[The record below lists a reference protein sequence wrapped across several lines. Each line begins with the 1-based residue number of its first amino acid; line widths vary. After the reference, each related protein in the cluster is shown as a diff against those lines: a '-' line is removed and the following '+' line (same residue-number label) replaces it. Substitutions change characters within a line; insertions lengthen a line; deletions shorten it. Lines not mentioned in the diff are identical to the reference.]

1 MASEA
6 LKVAGCME
14 CLCGKRVT
22 NAILRAVV
30 EPIVDFFTCVAQ
42 VFLSFG
48 PLRWVRTLCFPHLA
62 ENFTL
67 WDGCLDCCC
76 CCCRVCETVDCARAD
91 RIKRTWLAK
100 KKQSGRGRQ
109 SLLWIVIHSV
119 CAFLLGLII
128 GVFFFYTITFDFGYD
143 ITTCTY
149 VTAVVVSFMSL
160 GMAFSL
166 TVRAAFILMLPYLFS
181 KEGRIVVISMAMLTV
196 ARGPAQNIKNN
207 FQAFAT
213 SMACGAEM
221 ATNQTKEMI
230 RRAATPLL
238 AMIDQIETVSGKLKS
253 LSSEVGRI
261 FTAIKEGVMFIWTSI
276 CNAADWLMNVGE
288 NCNRIFEDPYEKCLA
303 GLDDGYRKCKEE
315 LHWIINWVCG
325 IVNSVK
331 WVCEIV
337 KVGKV
342 FCLVPQKLQNFIQ
355 EKVSD
360 SIGRKLDGMK
370 NQFAFNLSVHH
381 KLSVDRGGSASAP
394 QIARSI
400 MAEVNRRTVYLDHV
414 IALFTDVAFVAI
426 VYLFVRCLYYRHNYL
441 YSDDFDNVY
450 ITERFVRVDL
460 IRTRLG
466 EEPLLPL
473 NRGEASRYITPRS
486 PYMSLEEKEIFGSN
500 FVEWLGCFFYA
511 VFFVCLDHGVYG
523 ILSTVAEFLSVEV
536 FAQAPMKMKLKVEGD
551 GIMANIFSVLAEAF
565 DTLQDGQFQVITKKC
580 APSPSYLPVARIFHI
595 GAMFGLALFVTVFQV
610 YGMRLRRL
618 VCSNYYP
625 VRERER
631 ILFLYNKILCRRPGQ
646 LKSMWRAIR
655 RNAKDGSHSGFL
667 LILATRITCLMPI
680 VNLLGIYEKHCMAC
694 ACPATRHSAS
704 SFKHCVVPG
713 CMGYYCSG
721 CMEKLKQC
729 TLCMSP
735 ADYGDLSDL
744 SQVMDSSDEE
754 LCRGVGE
761 SLRRRRR
768 RRERKPERALLRDV
782 ENDVQGTAESSSSGG
797 GGEER
802 LDFSYQYRRHGSEE
816 VEEDSEESRG

>member
-1 MASEA
+1 MALYMGPIVA
-6 LKVAGCME
+6 LMWFHCTIYGFP
-14 CLCGKRVT
+14 CGHMVINT
-22 NAILRAVV
+22 GPIYSSNVVPPCSLRA
-30 EPIVDFFTCVAQ
+30 PRWFQCCGFHVA
-42 VFLSFG
+42 
-48 PLRWVRTLCFPHLA
+48 PYRIH
-62 ENFTL
+62 E
-67 WDGCLDCCC
+67 D
-76 CCCRVCETVDCARAD
+76 EYCAANPPRFAQ
-91 RIKRTWLAK
+91 RTWLAK

-109 SLLWIVIHSV
+109 SLLWMVIHSV

-288 NCNRIFEDPYEKCLA
+288 TATGSSKTLTRSAWPAWTTATGNARRSCTGSSTGCAGSSTASSGCARSSKWGRCFASCLKNFRISSKRKCLTVSA
-303 GLDDGYRKCKEE
+303 IHAFYTHACAASFGGQFVQSPRLPIRALSRLNAACLRDLTR
-315 LHWIINWVCG
+315 CG
-325 IVNSVK
+325 ALCSPRILCRCFS
-331 WVCEIV
+331 CPL
-337 KVGKV
+337 GAA
-342 FCLVPQKLQNFIQ
+342 
-355 EKVSD
+355 
-360 SIGRKLDGMK
+360 IGRKLDGMK

-473 NRGEASRYITPRS
+473 NRGEASRYITPPSAGSAHANRAGS

-713 CMGYYCSG
+713 CMGKSG
-721 CMEKLKQC
+721 CGQRPSKIRRCDWTQKC
-729 TLCMSP
+729 ASN
-735 ADYGDLSDL
+735 
-744 SQVMDSSDEE
+744 
-754 LCRGVGE
+754 
-761 SLRRRRR
+761 RRRSTRVCAF
-768 RRERKPERALLRDV
+768 PLVVPCPLPLV
-782 ENDVQGTAESSSSGG
+782 
-797 GGEER
+797 
-802 LDFSYQYRRHGSEE
+802 
-816 VEEDSEESRG
+816 